1 MPNQDSK
8 HAAATVALTVCLHG
22 RRWLIGLA
30 LLVGLSA
37 CNKAD
42 PKRELSNNFIQE
54 HNFTVV
60 LNTAG
65 DGLDISFNAQ
75 NDASYK
81 LARSSDK
88 DCNITSSACAD
99 YLAFAITEDARY
111 TDSLPER
118 TYYYKLSVSLPGLT
132 EELSAQYPPLEPP
145 SLLSA
150 SAGDGQITLSWQD
163 VSGASSYNIYGAQT
177 SGVTPETYANLTGGL
192 RAQGVVSPYVLTDLS
207 NGTTYYLVVTAID
220 ADGIESTYSGEIS
233 ATPIAPP
240 SPPSDN
246 IAPVLTSASTATTA
260 ENSFDAFY
268 TASASDEDGD
278 SISYSILSGDDS
290 DLFTIDASSGALS
303 FRNPPDYENPGD
315 SNSDN
320 LYQLNLVASDGIELS
335 AVLALT
341 VSVSNLSE
349 LQADYD
355 LAADAV
361 VINYDWNFAVPE
373 GGTMALYR
381 ADEPMGTNTCS
392 VIDGINACANGA
404 SWSGADIPSTDSINW
419 GARRYYQLDISVDGA
434 VIDSLFADV
443 AASEYLTMA
452 EPTLSEDGDEFNL
465 SWQALANVD
474 SYSLYISTDA
484 DATSATEANW
494 SNLEGSEIINNITE
508 SSYLLHPGSNTT
520 LYLALRATNSSGV
533 GTGLAPL
540 YLLDDIE
547 YVSDGSAWQQATA
560 AADWPKRSQH
570 TSAEF
575 DNRLWV
581 LGGYDGSNRL
591 NDIWYSADGVN
602 WTEVTTGYWSERYL
616 HTSVTFDDK
625 LWVLGGLASG
635 SENDVW
641 YSEDLTTWAQAT
653 AAAAWSSR
661 YGHTSVVFDGKIWV
675 IGGYDGAYTND
686 VWYSSDGANW
696 TQATASAGWP
706 ARSNHSSAV
715 FDGKLWVLG
724 GYDGSRFNDVWYSA
738 DGATWTQATNNAVW
752 SERDSH
758 SSAVF
763 DDKLWV
769 LGGNDGSKILS
780 DTWHSADGINWKRI
794 TAAAEW
800 SERWG
805 HSSLL
810 FGDELWVLGG
820 YDGNRVNDVWHST
833 GTSLDDFIFDRLDY
847 NYEPIQNQAP
857 TFTSATSTTI
867 DESSLIVYTAS
878 GTDPD
883 GGTLAFSIVGGDDAA
898 LFAIN
903 SSSGSLSFI
912 AAPDYENPTDSNS
925 DNNYQVTLQLSDGSA
940 TTELN
945 LVISVNDVN
954 ENLSVPTGIQ
964 AAVSDGEIT
973 LSWQIVDDADSY
985 RVYWDT
991 SSGVGVNQHLDSKNV
1006 STNSVSVSG
1015 LSDGTT
1021 YYFVVTAFNQQGGE
1035 SAESEELS
1043 VSISAEVDNSIPYFT
1058 STAPTEVSENTVTAF
1073 YSASASDA
1081 DGDQL
1086 SFAISGGADA
1096 ALFNIDSAS
1105 GDLSFIS
1112 IPDYEA
1118 PTDSN
1123 GDNLYSLTL
1132 SVSDASA
1139 VALQSIALSVGDM
1152 AANADLQAKYDVS
1165 VNLISISFNTESD
1178 LSYQLLRSYDANCD
1192 HQSIGACSGGVE
1204 LEYVEA
1210 NGVASASDSIDF
1222 TQTQYYSLLA
1232 SDSAGR
1238 IETLTVAVDGVEQS
1252 DEFTAAHQ
1260 LLVEY
1265 NLVSD
1270 SVDIVIDS
1278 FLDIAGYKLY
1288 RADEPIGTATC
1299 SVLDGIGGC
1308 AHGVSWNDTA
1318 IPSSDSIDWN
1328 ARRYY
1333 QLDISSDG
1341 AVIGRLLADLAVS
1354 DYLTMTEP
1362 AVADNG
1368 YELNLSWQALPNAAS
1383 YSLYVATDADATSAT
1398 EANWSSL
1405 AGAQIINDIT
1415 DANYSLDPEGATSLY
1430 VALSATNSSGAT
1442 AGLSPLSLIDA
1453 INYTSGTWHQATE
1466 SPAWSARILHTS
1478 VVFND
1483 KLWVIGGNDGS
1494 RQDDVWY
1501 SEDGVNW
1508 TQATSSAA
1516 WSARYAHTSVVF
1528 DDKLWV
1534 IGGNDGNGYEG
1545 DVWYSIDGV
1554 NWTQATD
1561 SAGWSARSSHTS
1573 VVFYDKLWVI
1583 GGHDSSS
1590 PKNDVWYSTDGVNWT
1605 QTTSSAAWSERT
1617 YHTSVVFDDK
1627 LWVIGGGSRKNDVWY
1642 STDGV
1647 NWTQATSSATWSE
1660 RTYHTSVVFEDK
1672 LWVIGGNDFSRKNDV
1687 WYSTDGVNWTQAT
1700 SSATWSERYYHT
1712 SVVFDGK
1719 LWVIGGNDGSYEDDV
1734 WHSTTMLINAFTFTP
1749 TDYNYQPPQN
1759 QPPTFTSATS
1769 AIADENSLAAYS
1781 ASGVDP
1787 DGGTLAFA
1795 ITGGADAALF
1805 AIDSSSS
1812 ELSFITAPDHEDP
1825 IDSDADNIYR
1835 VDLGIDD
1842 GSANGA
1848 DLSLAVT
1855 VVNEIEFPTTPVDV
1869 QAVAGN
1875 SSATLSWQAIN
1886 DASSYRVYWNTAGAP
1901 SASQHLASQEVS
1913 SNSVTITGLSNGTIY
1928 HFVVTALNSLGE
1940 SAESTV
1946 LSVKPQSGATNQAP
1960 SVGAGADQTVSEGST
1975 VYLDG
1980 SGSDADGSLVH
1991 YSWSTTSSN
2000 ITIVDSD
2007 SSDGAA
2013 SFIAPEVDASGSSFI
2028 LTLTV
2033 TDDDQA
2039 SASDTMVVMVENNEP
2054 PIVSVVDDQSAAAG
2068 TTVSLSGSASDSD
2081 GSVVAYLWQETSAS
2095 IIASGGVSIDRADTT
2110 TANFTIPADLAAE
2123 TALTF
2128 ELSATD
2134 DDGATASAQT
2144 KVTVAASG
2152 SFKWSFTTADSIYS
2166 SPAIALDGTIYFGS
2180 DDGKLYALNPD
2191 GSEDWNYTT
2200 SNKVRSAPAIGADG
2214 TIYFGSDNGK
2224 LYALNSDGSEDWNYT
2239 TAGVVRS
2246 SPALSADG
2254 NIYFGSADGKL
2265 YALDPD
2271 GSEDWNYSTGNAI
2284 YSPPTISSEG
2294 MIYFGDSAGMVY
2306 ELNSSGD
2313 LQRSFDSVGAI
2324 HTAIALDPAN
2334 NQLYFSN
2341 RNGNIYA
2348 LSTDS
2353 ATSWAS
2359 PLWSVA
2365 VKSLDSAPVIAGD
2378 GTIYIGSYD
2387 DQRLYAL
2394 AADGSILS
2402 SKFYS
2407 NAGAINATAT
2417 LGAGSRIYFNS
2428 GDGNLYALD
2437 ASATTTT
2444 LDWQYYISWSYASA
2458 EPAASA
2464 AALASDGTV
2473 YVGSTDGK
2481 LYALH
2486 SASAGLASSSW
2497 PRFAQDNHNL
2507 GRTNTAPSAEAGADQ
2522 RVSAGATVALDGS
2535 NSSDPD
2541 GAIVD
2546 YYWRETS
2553 GYGVSIT
2560 DNNSAQASFTAP
2572 TGLSSDATLT
2582 IQLTVTD
2589 NSGTTATDTLKVEIS
2604 VIPEQ

>member
-1 MPNQDSK
+1 MP
-8 HAAATVALTVCLHG
+8 AALAANLSGYLWLVA
-22 RRWLIGLA
+22 LA
-30 LLVGLSA
+30 LLISLSA
-37 CNKAD
+37 C
-42 PKRELSNNFIQE
+42 KRSEPERHFSDSFTKG
-54 HNFTVV
+54 HDFTVE
-60 LNTAG
+60 LNSAG

-75 NDASYK
+75 SDVSYK

-88 DCNITSSACAD
+88 NCGVNNTDCAD
-99 YLAFAITEDARY
+99 YLGFAITEDAHY
-111 TDSLPER
+111 SDSLPER
-118 TYYYKLSVSLPGLT
+118 TYYYKLSVSLPKLS
-132 EELSAQYPPLEPP
+132 EEISAQYPPLDPP
-145 SLLSA
+145 SSLSA
-150 SAGDGQITLSWQD
+150 SAGDRQITLSWQD

-177 SGVTPETYANLTGGL
+177 SGITPENYAILEGGL
-192 RAQGVVSPYVLTDLS
+192 SAQGVVSPYILTGLS
-207 NGTTYYLVVTAID
+207 NGTTYYLVATAID
-220 ADGIESTYSGEIS
+220 AGGIESTYSGEIS

-240 SPPSDN
+240 SDN
-246 IAPVLTSASTATTA
+246 VVPVFTSASTANAA
-260 ENSFDAFY
+260 ENSTSAFY
-268 TASASDEDGD
+268 TASANDANGD
-278 SISYSILSGDDS
+278 SISYSIPSGEDA
-290 DLFTIDASSGALS
+290 DLFTIDASSGVLS
-303 FRNPPDYENPGD
+303 FRKPPDYENPSD

-320 LYQLNLVASDGIELS
+320 IYQLNLVASDGIDLS

-349 LQADYD
+349 LQASYD

-361 VINYDWNFAVPE
+361 VIDYDLDFAMSE
-373 GGTMALYR
+373 GATMALYR
-381 ADEPMGTNTCS
+381 ADEPMGTGTCS
-392 VIDGINACANGA
+392 VLDGITACANGA
-404 SWSGADIPSTDSINW
+404 SWADAGIPSTDSISW
-419 GARRYYQLDISVDGA
+419 SMRRHYQLDLSVDGA

-443 AASEYLTMA
+443 AVSEYLTMT
-452 EPTLSEDGDEFNL
+452 EPALSEDGDEFNL
-465 SWQALANVD
+465 GWQALTDVG

-494 SNLEGSEIINNITE
+494 SNLEGSKIIRNITE
-508 SSYLLHPGSNTT
+508 SSYLLHPDSNTT

-533 GTGLAPL
+533 STGLAPL
-540 YLLDDIE
+540 YLLDNIE

-575 DNRLWV
+575 DDKLWV
-581 LGGYDGSNRL
+581 LGGFDGSNRF
-591 NDIWYSADGVN
+591 NDIWYSVDGIN
-602 WTEVTTGYWSERYL
+602 WTEVAKGYWSERYL
-616 HTSVTFDDK
+616 HTSVTFNSK
-625 LWVLGGLASG
+625 LWVLGGSTSG

-641 YSEDLTTWAQAT
+641 YSEDLTTWMQAT
-653 AAAAWSSR
+653 AAAAWSGR
-661 YGHTSVVFDGKIWV
+661 YGHTSVVFDGKLWV
-675 IGGYDGAYTND
+675 LGGYDGAYTND
-686 VWYSSDGANW
+686 VWYSADGANW
-696 TQATASAGWP
+696 TQATASAGWSP
-706 ARSNHSSAV
+706 RSNHSSAI
-715 FDGKLWVLG
+715 FGGKLWVLG
-724 GYDGSRFNDVWYSA
+724 GYNGSRLNDVWYST

-752 SERDSH
+752 SERDNH
-758 SSAVF
+758 SSVVF

-769 LGGNDGSKILS
+769 LGGYDGSNILN
-780 DTWHSADGINWKRI
+780 DTWHSADGINWQRV

-810 FGDELWVLGG
+810 FDGELWVLGG
-820 YDGNRVNDVWHST
+820 YDGNRVNDVWYSA
-833 GTSLDDFIFDRLDY
+833 GTSLDDFIFNSLDY
-847 NYEPIQNQAP
+847 DYEPIQNQAP
-857 TFTSATSTTI
+857 TFTSTASTTI
-867 DESSLIVYTAS
+867 DENSLIVYTAS

-883 GGTLAFSIVGGDDAA
+883 GGTLAFSIVGGADAA

-925 DNNYQVTLQLSDGSA
+925 DNNYRITLQLSDGSA
-940 TTELN
+940 RIELD
-945 LVISVNDVN
+945 LVISVKDVN

-964 AAVSDGEIT
+964 ASVSDGEIT
-973 LSWQIVDDADSY
+973 LSWQMVDDASSY

-991 SSGVGVNQHLDSKNV
+991 SSGVGVNQHLGSKNV
-1006 STNSVSVSG
+1006 SSNSASVSN

-1021 YYFVVTAFNQQGGE
+1021 YYFVVTSINQQGE
-1035 SAESEELS
+1035 SAESEELG
-1043 VSISAEVDNSIPYFT
+1043 VSISVGINNSIPYFT

-1073 YSASASDA
+1073 YNASASDA

-1096 ALFNIDSAS
+1096 ELFHIGSAN
-1105 GDLSFIS
+1105 GELSFIAA
-1112 IPDYEA
+1112 PDYEA

-1152 AANADLQAKYDVS
+1152 AANADLQAEYAVS
-1165 VNLISISFNTESD
+1165 VNLISFNTESG

-1210 NGVASASDSIDF
+1210 NSVASASDSIDF

-1238 IETLTVAVDGVEQS
+1238 IETLTVAVDGAEQS

-1265 NLVSD
+1265 NLVSG
-1270 SVDIVIDS
+1270 SVDIAIDS
-1278 FLDIAGYKLY
+1278 FPDIASYTLY

-1308 AHGVSWNDTA
+1308 AHGASWSDTA
-1318 IPSSDSIDWN
+1318 IPSTDSIDWS

-1341 AVIGRLLADLAVS
+1341 AVIGRLFADLAVS
-1354 DYLTMTEP
+1354 DYLTMAEP
-1362 AVADNG
+1362 TVADSG

-1405 AGAQIINDIT
+1405 VGAQIINDIA

-1453 INYTSGTWHQATE
+1453 IDSD
-1466 SPAWSARILHTS
+1466 S
-1478 VVFND
+1478 
-1483 KLWVIGGNDGS
+1483 NDGS
-1494 RQDDVWY
+1494 
-1501 SEDGVNW
+1501 
-1508 TQATSSAA
+1508 A
-1516 WSARYAHTSVVF
+1516 WQ
-1528 DDKLWV
+1528 L
-1534 IGGNDGNGYEG
+1534 
-1545 DVWYSIDGV
+1545 
-1554 NWTQATD
+1554 ATD

-1573 VVFYDKLWVI
+1573 VVFDNKLWVI
-1583 GGHDSSS
+1583 GGYDGSS
-1590 PKNDVWYSTDGVNWT
+1590 KLNDVWYSTDGLSWA
-1605 QTTSSAAWSERT
+1605 QAAARAGWSGRT
-1617 YHTSVVFDDK
+1617 VHTSVVFDDK
-1627 LWVIGGGSRKNDVWY
+1627 LWVIGGYDGSHKNDVWYSADGVNWTQATSSAGWSARYNHTSVVFNDKIWVLGGYGSGYRNDVWYSEDGLNWLQATSDAGWAGRDDHTNVVFDNKLWVLGGWDGSRFEDVWYSDDGVNWTQATSSAGWSARAAHTSVVFDNKLWVLGGWDGSRLKDVWY

-1647 NWTQATSSATWSE
+1647 NWTQATGSAGWSE
-1660 RTYHTSVVFEDK
+1660 RAS
-1672 LWVIGGNDFSRKNDV
+1672 
-1687 WYSTDGVNWTQAT
+1687 Q
-1700 SSATWSERYYHT
+1700 T
-1712 SVVFDGK
+1712 SVVFDNK
-1719 LWVIGGNDGSYEDDV
+1719 LWILGGSDGSNRLNDV
-1734 WHSTTMLINAFTFTP
+1734 WHSTLNIIDSFAFTP
-1749 TDYNYQPPQN
+1749 IDYTSPQN

-1805 AIDSSSS
+1805 AIDSSSG
-1812 ELSFITAPDHEDP
+1812 ELSFITSPDHEHPMDG
-1825 IDSDADNIYR
+1825 DADNIYR

-1855 VVNEIEFPTTPVDV
+1855 VVNAIEFPTTPIAV

-1886 DASSYRVYWNTAGAP
+1886 DARSYRVYWNTDGTP

-1913 SNSVTITGLSNGTIY
+1913 SNSVTISGLSNGTIY

-1940 SAESTV
+1940 SPESTV

-1960 SVGAGADQTVSEGST
+1960 TAAAGADQTVSEGST
-1975 VYLDG
+1975 VYLAG
-1980 SGSDADGSLVH
+1980 SGSDTDGSLVH
-1991 YSWSTTSSN
+1991 YSWSTNSSN

-2013 SFIAPEVDASGSSFI
+2013 SFIAPEVDASGSSFT

-2095 IIASGGVSIDRADTT
+2095 IIASGGASIDRADTIM
-2110 TANFTIPADLAAE
+2110 ANFTIPTDLAAD

-2166 SPAIALDGTIYFGS
+2166 SPAIALNGTIYFGS

-2239 TAGVVRS
+2239 TAGGVVRA
-2246 SPALSADG
+2246 SPALGADG
-2254 NIYFGSADGKL
+2254 TIYFGSEEGKL
-2265 YALDPD
+2265 YALNPD
-2271 GSEDWNYSTGNAI
+2271 GSEDWNYSANDSI
-2284 YSPPTISSEG
+2284 YSSPAISSEG
-2294 MIYFGDSAGMVY
+2294 MIYFGDSTGMVY

-2353 ATSWAS
+2353 AASWAS

-2444 LDWQYYISWSYASA
+2444 LDWQYYIGWSYTST

-2473 YVGSTDGK
+2473 YVGSTDGN

-2486 SASAGLASSSW
+2486 SASVGLATSYW
-2497 PRFAQDNHNL
+2497 PRFAHDNHNL
-2507 GRTNTAPSAEAGADQ
+2507 GRTNITPSAEAGADQ

-2572 TGLSSDATLT
+2572 TGLSSDAILT

-2589 NSGTTATDTLKVEIS
+2589 NSGTTATDTLQVS
-2604 VIPEQ
+2604 VVAEL